1 MDLFL
6 ATILISLIS
15 LWAMIVGF
23 RLGQR
28 SPNRSQLVVQISV
41 LVVSSFYFV
50 FLWNRPLL
58 TLCLPHTALIVL
70 ANWHPLMGSFFAG
83 IYLASRRIGRL
94 RRLIVGPGTLLLA
107 GYSIVAPVLGRAPV
121 CEPSQATGPLISQT
135 TPYTCSA
142 AAAASLL
149 QLHGIA
155 ATESEMAELC
165 LTRDGT
171 HWMGV
176 YRGLKMMTQESAW
189 DVVVQPF
196 SREAVMMLNDSP
208 AMLSININTDLI
220 DALEDHGFCG
230 HAGHSVLALGSRGNI
245 EVMVFDPCPAYGIEC
260 WNEELLSWVSGGVI
274 LRLVSRYG
282 AECDGPVKMRI
293 SQATR
298 EYDEFV
304 YASWYVQL

>member
-28 SPNRSQLVVQISV
+28 SPARSLLAVQISV
-41 LVVSSFYFV
+41 LMVSGVYFV
-50 FLWNRPLL
+50 FVWNRPLL
-58 TLCLPHTALIVL
+58 TQYLPHTALIVL

-83 IYLASRRIGRL
+83 MYLASRRIGRL
-94 RRLIVGPGTLLLA
+94 RRLIIGPGTLLLA
-107 GYSIVAPVLGRAPV
+107 GYSILAPVLGRAPV
-121 CEPSQATGPLISQT
+121 CEPSQANGPLISQT

-196 SREAVMMLNDSP
+196 SREAVMMLNESP
-208 AMLSININTDLI
+208 AVLSININTDLI
-220 DALEDHGFCG
+220 NTSEDHGFCG

-245 EVMVFDPCPAYGIEC
+245 EVMVFDPAPAYGIEC

-282 AECDGPVKMRI
+282 PECNAPVRMRI

-298 EYDEFV
+298 KYDEV
-304 YASWYVQL
+304 AYVNWHAQL